1 MKDPVNDPGCNCGS
15 HHKKPRYISRRK
27 FWMEA
32 GLGIGGL
39 ALFELMNG
47 DKLLAAGLQ
56 GSCASPKDLN
66 SPYAPKPPHFTPKAK
81 AVISLFMCGGVSHI
95 DTFQY
100 KPALEKYHRM
110 PLEGHGDIVVRQG
123 YPGPL
128 MKSPFTFKQYGNSG
142 AWVSE
147 IFPNI
152 ATIVDELAFIHSAKG
167 LSNDHVISHLEW
179 NTGNILMGFPSVG
192 SWFTYGLGTENQSL
206 PAFVVLYDQRGG
218 PYGGPVNWGS
228 GFLPAAYQGTVFRS
242 QGDPILDLA
251 PPAQYTSV
259 EREKARL
266 DQLAILNE
274 EHSEKY
280 PGSSELSARI
290 ASYELAYRMQ
300 GCAPDTVDISG
311 ESDETRQLYGLNEK
325 ETEAFGK
332 QCLLARRLVERG
344 VRFVQLVAGAY
355 INTNVT
361 AWDAHD
367 SIDSNHRQ
375 HAKEVDKPITGL
387 ITDLKR
393 RGLLDETLVVFHSE
407 FGRMPISQR
416 GVGRDHNPGAQTIFM
431 AGGGIKGGQAIGT
444 TDDVGLRAEEQPI
457 TNHDVH
463 ASMLHLMGI
472 DHTKLT
478 YYFNGRNMRLTDV
491 AGVLIPQITGTP
503 KTA

>member
-1 MKDPVNDPGCNCGS
+1 
-15 HHKKPRYISRRK
+15 
-27 FWMEA
+27 
-32 GLGIGGL
+32 
-39 ALFELMNG
+39 
-47 DKLLAAGLQ
+47 
-56 GSCASPKDLN
+56 
-66 SPYAPKPPHFTPKAK
+66 
-81 AVISLFMCGGVSHI
+81 
-95 DTFQY
+95 
-100 KPALEKYHRM
+100 
-110 PLEGHGDIVVRQG
+110 
-123 YPGPL
+123 
-128 MKSPFTFKQYGNSG
+128 
-142 AWVSE
+142 VSE
-147 IFPNI
+147 IFPQI
-152 ATIVDELAFIHSAKG
+152 STIVDDLAFIHSAKG

-179 NTGNILMGFPSVG
+179 NTGNVLMGYPSVG

-251 PPAQYTSV
+251 PPPQYTSV

-266 DQLAILNE
+266 DQLAKLNE

-311 ESDETRQLYGLNEK
+311 ESDETKQLYGLNEK

-375 HAKEVDKPITGL
+375 HAREVDKPITGL

-431 AGGGIKGGQAIGT
+431 AGGGVKGGQAIGT